1 MAGLFKFG
9 FTNSNIINGQNSNKL
24 VLVVQKKRKS
34 DNGGDDLVHD
44 AKIKS
49 IKTVNNWQKQTG
61 EDPQRPDL
69 RWLRYDSEDTTDGK
83 VKKVWCVFCRRKP
96 DIVRKC
102 NQFAGLTSDLTAYV
116 EGTTNIKKTNCE
128 RHAGSQAHE
137 QAKGI

>member
-9 FTNSNIINGQNSNKL
+9 FTNSNNNKRPE
-24 VLVVQKKRKS
+24 QQQASTSGTKKRKS
-34 DNGGDDLVHD
+34 ANGGDDLVHD

-69 RWLRYDSEDTTDGK
+69 CWLRYDSEDTTDGK

-137 QAKGI
+137 QAKGM